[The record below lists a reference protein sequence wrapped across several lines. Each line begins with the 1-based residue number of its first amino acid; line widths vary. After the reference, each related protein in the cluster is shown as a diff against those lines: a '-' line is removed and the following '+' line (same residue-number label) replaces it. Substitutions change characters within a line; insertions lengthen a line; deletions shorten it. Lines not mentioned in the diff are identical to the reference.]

1 MSRTF
6 QGLGF
11 AALLALMFNAGA
23 VHAQAAAKTTTKPA
37 IPLRYD
43 LSKEVTLNAT
53 VESVPSK
60 SSAGLLHSG
69 SSAGFVLQ
77 TSSGPVQGR
86 LTPFVLNGKGAIS
99 IKPGQMI
106 QVTGVMM
113 TMKNEKQVFVIRT
126 IQTGGRTYA
135 IRNERG
141 FPLEHPGQ
149 NPSATTESKG
159 GQL

>member
-1 MSRTF
+1 M
-6 QGLGF
+6 L
-11 AALLALMFNAGA
+11 NAGVA
-23 VHAQAAAKTTTKPA
+23 NAQATAATTTKPA

-43 LSKEVTLNAT
+43 ISKEVTLSAT

-86 LTPFVLNGKGAIS
+86 LTPFVLNGNGKGAIS
-99 IKPGQMI
+99 ISVGDHL

-113 TMKNEKQVFVIRT
+113 TLKNDRQVFVIRT
-126 IQTGGRTYA
+126 ITVAGRTYT

-141 FPLEHPGQ
+141 FPLAHPGQ
-149 NPSATTESKG
+149 NASATTESKG

>member
-1 MSRTF
+1 MSRKL
-6 QGLGF
+6 QGLGL
-11 AALLALMFNAGA
+11 AALLALMLNAGPA
-23 VHAQAAAKTTTKPA
+23 RAQAAEATTKPA

-43 LSKEVTLNAT
+43 ISKEVTLNAT

-60 SSAGLLHSG
+60 SSLGQNQQSG
-69 SSAGFVLQ
+69 FMLQ
-77 TSSGPVQGR
+77 TNSGLVQGS

-106 QVTGVMM
+106 QVTGVMT
-113 TMKNEKQVFVIRT
+113 TMKNGKQLFVIRT
-126 IQTGGRTYA
+126 IQVGGRSYA

-141 FPLEHPGQ
+141 FPVEHPGQ
-149 NPSATTESKG
+149 NASATTESKG

>member
-1 MSRTF
+1 MSRTLR
-6 QGLGF
+6 GLGWF
-11 AALLALMFNAGA
+11 TLLALMMNVQVA
-23 VHAQAAAKTTTKPA
+23 HAQAAAETTKPA
-37 IPLRYD
+37 IPLRYNI
-43 LSKEVTLNAT
+43 SKEVTLNAT

-60 SSAGLLHSG
+60 SSLGQSQQSG
-69 SSAGFVLQ
+69 FMLQ
-77 TSSGPVQGR
+77 TASGLVQGT

-99 IKPGQMI
+99 INPGQVI

-113 TMKNEKQVFVIRT
+113 TMKNNKQLFVIRIIT
-126 IQTGGRTYA
+126 VGGRTYA

-149 NPSATTESKG
+149 NASATTESKG

>member
-1 MSRTF
+1 MSRKL
-6 QGLGF
+6 QGLGL
-11 AALLALMFNAGA
+11 AALLVLVLNAA
-23 VHAQAAAKTTTKPA
+23 PARAQAAETTTKPA

-43 LSKEVTLNAT
+43 INKEVTLNAT

-60 SSAGLLHSG
+60 SSLGQSQQSGFMLRTISGL
-69 SSAGFVLQ
+69 
-77 TSSGPVQGR
+77 VQGS

-149 NPSATTESKG
+149 NASATTESKG

>member
-1 MSRTF
+1 MSRTLR
-6 QGLGF
+6 GLGVLT
-11 AALLALMFNAGA
+11 LLALMMNVDGT
-23 VHAQAAAKTTTKPA
+23 HAQTAAEATKPA

-43 LSKEVTLNAT
+43 ISKEVTLNAT

-60 SSAGLLHSG
+60 SSGALLHSG
-69 SSAGFVLQ
+69 SNAGLVLQ

-86 LTPFVLNGKGAIS
+86 LTPFALNGKGAIS
-99 IKPGQMI
+99 ISVGDHL

-113 TMKNEKQVFVIRT
+113 TVKNDRQVFMIRT
-126 IQTGGRTYA
+126 ITVGGRTYA

-149 NPSATTESKG
+149 NASATTESKG

>member
-1 MSRTF
+1 MSRTLR
-6 QGLGF
+6 GLGLLT
-11 AALLALMFNAGA
+11 LLALMMNVQVARA
-23 VHAQAAAKTTTKPA
+23 LAAAETTKPA

-43 LSKEVTLNAT
+43 ISKEVTLNAT

-60 SSAGLLHSG
+60 SSLGQSQQSG
-69 SSAGFVLQ
+69 FMLQ
-77 TSSGPVQGR
+77 TASGLVQGT

-99 IKPGQMI
+99 INPGQMI

-113 TMKNEKQVFVIRT
+113 TIKNNKQLFVIRIIT
-126 IQTGGRTYA
+126 VGGRTYA

-149 NPSATTESKG
+149 NASATTESKG